1 MPAKNLFWTAATIS
15 TLFALGCAPAPAPE
29 TAAPTPPPLVSAVTT
44 AADQAAL
51 TPNQV
56 LAELK
61 AGNERFVQGN
71 LTARDYRAQ
80 VASTAAGQYP
90 KAVILSCLDSRI
102 PPEIVFDQGIG
113 DLFVARIAGNFENED
128 ILGSMEFA
136 TKAAGAKLIV
146 VLGHTAC
153 GAVKGACDNVQLG
166 NLTAM
171 LENFEPALAA
181 SQGVEG
187 EKSSKNDAYVTA
199 VTDANIRQTM
209 RDIVERSPV
218 LAELVAGGSVAVVG
232 GLYDLGTGQ
241 VNWIEG

>member
-1 MPAKNLFWTAATIS
+1 MPANKLLWTAATIT
-15 TLFALGCAPAPAPE
+15 TLFALGCASAPAPE
-29 TAAPTPPPLVSAVTT
+29 PAAPASPPLVSAVTT

-51 TPNQV
+51 TPSQV

-102 PPEIVFDQGIG
+102 PPEIVFDKGIG

-171 LENFEPALAA
+171 LENFQPALAA

-187 EKSSKNDAYVTA
+187 EKNSKNDAYVTA

-218 LAELVAGGSVAVVG
+218 LAELVAGGSLAVVG

>member
-1 MPAKNLFWTAATIS
+1 MPANTLLWTAATIT

-29 TAAPTPPPLVSAVTT
+29 PAAPASPPLVSAVTT

-51 TPNQV
+51 TPSQV

-80 VASTAAGQYP
+80 VVSTAAGQYP

-171 LENFEPALAA
+171 LENFQPALAA

-187 EKSSKNDAYVTA
+187 EKSSKNDSYVTA

-241 VNWIEG
+241 VNWVEG